1 MKTITK
7 EKARLICSYHYD
19 GRFCPLASFFSTGKI
34 YFPLDHYIKAVEENI
49 KTGKFLY
56 ERAKRLKELN
66 SLRNFF
72 LYAGHKHM
80 AKNEYK

>member
-1 MKTITK
+1 MKTISK

-19 GRFCPLASFFSTGKI
+19 GQFCPLYSFFSTGKI
-34 YFPLDHYIKAVEENI
+34 YFPLDHYIKVVEENI